1 MLTFTRGGRG
11 WNQTRRAGELAVPM
25 AAAPIGALP
34 APPSEPSADVG
45 DVKRIA
51 RLAAAIERARDR
63 RLTIIAAN
71 VTEQVRSAPRM
82 IRLRDLGGGAM
93 HDQLENVLAESG
105 EQMLRF
111 FVSSHLPERLQRV
124 SDKFAE
130 AAIFVV
136 QTCPKNAERTVALR
150 KLLEGKDCAVRAL
163 SEYHQDKQRE
173 VAAARALVGRLVRF
187 AHQADEASYRV
198 TAAVDGMVE
207 IDGLPGRFSPHLF
220 VMLPRTDARASK

>member
-1 MLTFTRGGRG
+1 MITFTRGGGG
-11 WNQTRRAGELAVPM
+11 WSQTRRAGELAVHM
-25 AAAPIGALP
+25 AAAPLGAGTA
-34 APPSEPSADVG
+34 APPSPSADVV

-63 RLTIIAAN
+63 RRTIIAADI
-71 VTEQVRSAPRM
+71 TERVRAAPRM
-82 IRLRDLGGGAM
+82 IRLRDLAGGAM
-93 HDQLENVLAESG
+93 HDQLENVLVESG

-111 FVSSHLPERLQRV
+111 FASSHLPERLQRV

-163 SEYHQDKQRE
+163 
-173 VAAARALVGRLVRF
+173 L
-187 AHQADEASYRV
+187 
-198 TAAVDGMVE
+198 
-207 IDGLPGRFSPHLF
+207 
-220 VMLPRTDARASK
+220 